1 MRPFAAATFRKGR
14 FQALMLDWPFRLMV
28 AGSCNTDSPQI
39 RSARVNGAQISCS
52 AGSHNRADR
61 LRADSNLLDEIQKRP
76 DLRRREVAR
85 GVIGIE
91 RIEVLRPFRQ
101 DLNKLTS
108 RQ

>member
-1 MRPFAAATFRKGR
+1 MHPFCRRDLSKSR
-14 FQALMLDWPFRLMV
+14 FQALMLDWPFRLTV

-61 LRADSNLLDEIQKRP
+61 LRADSDLLDEIQKRP

-85 GVIGIE
+85 GMIGIE
-91 RIEVLRPFRQ
+91 RIEFLRPFRQ